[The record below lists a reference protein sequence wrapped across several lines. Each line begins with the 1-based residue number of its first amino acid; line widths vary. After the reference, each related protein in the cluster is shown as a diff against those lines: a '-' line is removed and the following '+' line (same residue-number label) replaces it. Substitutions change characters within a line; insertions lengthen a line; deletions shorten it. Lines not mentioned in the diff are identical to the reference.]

1 MSERAFDPIADSAGS
16 FSDAIAALRDR
27 HRAGEAIPATGY
39 FARSKIKIVQLTPEL
54 LSRLPP
60 PPFRDEGWQEALSQP
75 GMGWA
80 MREGVRVVMAGG
92 VVPVWR
98 GRGLAWLTHDGRP
111 DMRHWLAAARWARHW
126 FPLLPYRRIE
136 ATIACGFDGGIRWA
150 LCLGFEPEGLMR
162 AFGEDG
168 ADYWLYAR
176 ARP

>member
-16 FSDAIAALRDR
+16 FNDAIGALRAR

-39 FARSKIKIVQLTPEL
+39 FARSPIQIVQLTPAL
-54 LSRLPP
+54 LDALPP

-98 GRGLAWLTHDGRP
+98 GRGLAWLTPNDNTNL
-111 DMRHWLAAARWARHW
+111 RHWRAATRWWRAW
-126 FPLLPYRRIE
+126 APSLPYRRIE
-136 ATIACGFDGGIRWA
+136 ATVLADFEDGCRWVEFCGFER
-150 LCLGFEPEGLMR
+150 EGLMR

-168 ADYWLYAR
+168 ADYWLYSR
-176 ARP
+176 VRP